1 MGVRTEQRAR
11 VQLAVPG
18 WPLVQ
23 AARLALWDEL
33 TQRLEE
39 AQRAGFR
46 PSPGE
51 EMLVPRELGSACS
64 AVGESLVGLICAHN
78 EDCGEDPAAGSEEGC
93 TPLGRQLQALGLVMR
108 GAGSG
113 PFGFGLPPLWVLE
126 RECRRVGLGGCF
138 VYRAVCYASA
148 AVALRVLQALG
159 QLARHCAPGVGYRL
173 FFERHG
179 ERLLL
184 ACVQHRDWR
193 SLPPRNAGAHAAG
206 GALAPPR
213 GRRVSAP
220 RRRAGEARARSF
232 VPTQR
237 AQKSTKECA
246 RVQKSARTLAHTRL
260 PLFPTHTHTLVCPR
274 THAHTHSFVPTHA
287 RMHTPP
293 LPAVLLRGIV
303 CVRA

>member
-193 SLPPRNAGAHAAG
+193 SLPPVMQ
-206 GALAPPR
+206 ALMQLE
-213 GRRVSAP
+213 GLWH
-220 RRRAGEARARSF
+220 RRAVGAFLPHDAVQVRRARALLCPR
-232 VPTQR
+232 
-237 AQKSTKECA
+237 KEHKKA
-246 RVQKSARTLAHTRL
+246 QKSARACKRAHA
-260 PLFPTHTHTLVCPR
+260 PLRTHACLSFPRTHTHLCAHAHTHTRTRLCPR
-274 THAHTHSFVPTHA
+274 THACTHRHCRRS
-287 RMHTPP
+287 
-293 LPAVLLRGIV
+293 
-303 CVRA
+303 C